1 MFPTNLVLLKSN
13 SEHTKIT
20 NIPHFTAS
28 ISLSCLKG
36 RVLTCHD
43 DTDCEQTYVTT
54 HF

>member
-1 MFPTNLVLLKSN
+1 MCTTNLALLKSN

-28 ISLSCLKG
+28 IFLPYFKGHSLT
-36 RVLTCHD
+36 RHD
-43 DTDCEQTYVTT
+43 DTDWEQTYVTT